1 MFSTSNENGAVA
13 IDAPISGLDHV
24 IIAVHDLDAEHARA
38 VKLGFTTTE
47 ITPHVG
53 WGTAN
58 TCIMF
63 PGLDDQGDYV
73 EILGIRDPNIGTNG
87 LAEHLEALGEGM
99 LSLAL
104 KGSAEKAA
112 DAFAAHSVEH
122 FGIEALHR
130 DVQVTPG
137 APKRASFKLLRPKS
151 GAFTPIPAFVCEH
164 LNPDVVWAERFL
176 SHANGA
182 IGIQAVQIMLTHDQK
197 IGSGYE
203 ALISGAFSGS
213 AKGPVGADLE
223 FYSVESWSR
232 IYGESEASE
241 AVVYRVADLNQ
252 TGEFLRQSGLNYR
265 EATFGNRG
273 YIVSPQDASGVYAV
287 FTDGN

>member
-1 MFSTSNENGAVA
+1 MFSTSNENGADA
-13 IDAPISGLDHV
+13 MDAPVTGLDHV

-38 VKLGFTTTE
+38 AKLGFTTTE
-47 ITPHVG
+47 VTPHVG

-87 LAEHLEALGEGM
+87 LAEHLETLGEGM

-104 KGSAEKAA
+104 KGTADKAA
-112 DAFAAHSVEH
+112 EAFTAHNVEH

-137 APKRASFKLLRPKS
+137 TPKRASFRLLRPKA
-151 GAFTPIPAFVCEH
+151 GAFTPVPAFVCEH

-197 IGSGYE
+197 IGAGYE
-203 ALISGAFSGS
+203 ALISGAFSGN

-232 IYGESEASE
+232 IYAESEASE
-241 AVVYRVADLNQ
+241 AIVYRVADLNQ
-252 TGEFLRQSGLNYR
+252 TGEFLRRSGLEHR
-265 EATFGNRG
+265 EAKFGKRG
-273 YIVSPQDASGVYAV
+273 YIVSPKEASGVYAV

>member
-1 MFSTSNENGAVA
+1 MFSTSNDNGAGA
-13 IDAPISGLDHV
+13 IDAPVTGLDHV

-38 VKLGFTTTE
+38 AKLGFTTTE

-87 LAEHLEALGEGM
+87 LAEHLETLGEGM

-104 KGSAEKAA
+104 KGTADKAA
-112 DAFAAHSVEH
+112 EAFTAHNVEH

-137 APKRASFKLLRPKS
+137 APKRASFRLLRPKA

-197 IGSGYE
+197 IGAGYE
-203 ALISGAFSGS
+203 SLISGAFSGN

-241 AVVYRVADLNQ
+241 AIVYRVADLNQ
-252 TGEFLRQSGLNYR
+252 TGEFLRRSGLEHR
-265 EATFGNRG
+265 EAKFGKRG
-273 YIVSPQDASGVYAV
+273 YIVSPKEAGGVYAV